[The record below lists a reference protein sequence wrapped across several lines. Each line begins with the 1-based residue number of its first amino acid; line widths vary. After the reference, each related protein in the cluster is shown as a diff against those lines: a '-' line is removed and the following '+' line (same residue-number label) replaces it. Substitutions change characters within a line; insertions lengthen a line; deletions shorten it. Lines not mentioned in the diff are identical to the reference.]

1 MLECKCA
8 ECLQVFYAFSGR
20 EVVQD
25 LASQPEFFENMCRYR
40 DNSAAG
46 YFGST
51 DAKRIDQATNGKLL
65 GTGSLTFS
73 AFLDWGSLYKTAH
86 HSTGILCIRWG
97 SSLLAIV
104 STCHSACA
112 SLGTARLSG
121 NCQCPAKGAH
131 MHSSMPPCRCSDLPG
146 HLRSKHNLMAILG
159 VLCGPNEPAVLDAF
173 VGQVLSVFKDH
184 GPEGEH

>member
-40 DNSAAG
+40 DNSSAG

-65 GTGSLTFS
+65 GTGSLNIF
-73 AFLDWGSLYKTAH
+73 
-86 HSTGILCIRWG
+86 
-97 SSLLAIV
+97 SLLGLGQ
-104 STCHSACA
+104 
-112 SLGTARLSG
+112 SL
-121 NCQCPAKGAH
+121 
-131 MHSSMPPCRCSDLPG
+131 
-146 HLRSKHNLMAILG
+146 
-159 VLCGPNEPAVLDAF
+159 
-173 VGQVLSVFKDH
+173 
-184 GPEGEH
+184 